1 MHADIDWHAF
11 AQCKKSGCI
20 QGHRKIAQVEISFR
34 TKEVQGTQAA
44 RRAPRTKLARGAT
57 ALAFPEDVTFA
68 FWAAR
73 YTSVDE
79 LEKPYT
85 ISLTSGWTQVLVIAQ
100 RRHLLDCAV
109 PPQAVDGE
117 GETTRLFAYA
127 EPLRV
132 DAVKGERSMSAHNS
146 CV

>member
-85 ISLTSGWTQVLVIAQ
+85 MLLSISRRSGDVRNLRHQSDDSWVLEAS
-100 RRHLLDCAV
+100 RAGGRK
-109 PPQAVDGE
+109 
-117 GETTRLFAYA
+117 F
-127 EPLRV
+127 
-132 DAVKGERSMSAHNS
+132 S
-146 CV
+146 